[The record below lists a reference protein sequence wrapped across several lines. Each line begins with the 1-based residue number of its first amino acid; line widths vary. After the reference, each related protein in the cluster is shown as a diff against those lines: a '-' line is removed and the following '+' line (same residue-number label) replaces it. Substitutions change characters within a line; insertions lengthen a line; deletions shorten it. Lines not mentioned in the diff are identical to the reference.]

1 MREGL
6 DITKEDIPVAPA
18 AHYILGGIRTDLFS
32 RTNITNLYAC
42 GEVACSGAHGANRLA
57 SNSLLECLVFAK
69 RAVDSA
75 LEFSRKKP
83 TIPNKIKKRS
93 NEISLI
99 PSEKKLER
107 LLSFKV
113 SISQVVNNYVG
124 ILRNKKDLLLALNE
138 ISSIKKKDLDENDI
152 IDNRIMNLKTISYL
166 IAKSALLREE
176 SRGCHMREDFS
187 AKNSKWLKH
196 INWKINNGT
205 LRFSYTNH

>member
-1 MREGL
+1 ML
-6 DITKEDIPVAPA
+6 KELL
-18 AHYILGGIRTDLFS
+18 ILHWSFQ
-32 RTNITNLYAC
+32 
-42 GEVACSGAHGANRLA
+42 E
-57 SNSLLECLVFAK
+57 
-69 RAVDSA
+69 
-75 LEFSRKKP
+75 KKP

-152 IDNRIMNLKTISYL
+152 IDNRIMNLKQFL
-166 IAKSALLREE
+166 ILSQNQL
-176 SRGCHMREDFS
+176 FS
-187 AKNSKWLKH
+187 EKNH
-196 INWKINNGT
+196 VDAT
-205 LRFSYTNH
+205 